1 MNLKKEQLT
10 SILFGICSLGNRGKA
25 IVNVTI
31 FITRG
36 FVLSIAVS
44 KPKVGTLF
52 HIVCG
57 WNNKRS
63 TKMLTSL

>member
-57 WNNKRS
+57 
-63 TKMLTSL
+63 